1 MFVATPTAI
10 GQNEANAP
18 ANLLPAGTGG
28 LFLLVSGLFLLWGI
42 PNNLNDVLIRQFM
55 KSFALTR
62 FEAGLVQSA
71 FYLGYFAFA
80 LPAGLLMRRK
90 GYKVCFLTG
99 LLLFGGGCFLFWPAA
114 VFGHYS
120 YFLAALFV
128 VASGLAFLETA
139 ANPFVAQLG
148 PTATSERRL
157 NLAQAFN
164 PVGAILGVL
173 AGTRFIFSGVE
184 LSPAQAAAMRAAGTY
199 AAYLHTE
206 QLRVVI
212 PYLAIGAAA
221 LLWAVMILLTRFPAF
236 LHAREQAARQLAQ
249 HHEAGGDWRAL
260 FRSRTFVLALLAQFC
275 YIGAQVGTW
284 SYFIQYAQEYA
295 HTTERVA
302 GLLLTC
308 TLGAFGVG
316 RLSSAW
322 LMQRILPSRLMMI
335 YAATNVVLLVVAIL
349 SPSWTGLMAVLATSF
364 FMSLMFPTIFAL
376 GLKDLGPKHQHRRLP
391 ARDDHHRRRGPD
403 PAHGPP
409 GGVATQHRPG
419 LPHPTRR
426 VRCCHP
432 LQHRHDPRHPRAHRP
447 VNLCDLMCSCTLPC
461 SSVPIAVHG
470 SFWLS

>member
-1 MFVATPTAI
+1 MFVATPTSAAAHES
-10 GQNEANAP
+10 NTSRT
-18 ANLLPAGTGG
+18 LLPPGTGG
-28 LFLLVSGLFLLWGI
+28 LFLLISGLFLLWGI

-62 FEAGLVQSA
+62 FQAGLVQSA
-71 FYLGYFAFA
+71 FYLGYFVFA

-90 GYKVCFLTG
+90 GYKTGFLTG
-99 LLLFGGGCFLFWPAA
+99 LVLFGGGCVLFWPAA
-114 VFGHYS
+114 VFGRYS
-120 YFLAALFV
+120 FFLAALFV

-148 PTATSERRL
+148 PTASSERRL

-184 LSPAQAAAMRAAGTY
+184 LSPAEVAARQAAGTY

-206 QLRVVI
+206 QLRVVV
-212 PYLAIGAAA
+212 PYLVIGAAA
-221 LLWAVMILLTRFPAF
+221 LVWAVLILFTRFPAF
-236 LHAREQAARQLAQ
+236 IHAREQAARELAQ
-249 HHEAGGDWRAL
+249 HHEGGGDWRAL
-260 FRSRTFVLALLAQFC
+260 FRSPTFVLALVAQFF

-295 HTTERVA
+295 HTTEKVA

-322 LMQRILPSRLMMI
+322 LMQRILPSRLMMV
-335 YAATNVVLLVVAIL
+335 YAATNIVLLLVAIL

-376 GLKDLGPKHQHRRLP
+376 GLKDLGPNTNI
-391 ARDDHHRRRGPD
+391 
-403 PAHGPP
+403 
-409 GGVATQHRPG
+409 GGSLLVMTIIGGAVLTPLMG
-419 LPHPTRR
+419 LLAEFRHSTAQAYLIPLAGYVVVILFSVVMTRANR
-426 VRCCHP
+426 VRDA
-432 LQHRHDPRHPRAHRP
+432 Q
-447 VNLCDLMCSCTLPC
+447 STFE
-461 SSVPIAVHG
+461 I
-470 SFWLS
+470 